1 MIQEAMKRAKKFW
14 TIMRG
19 VATPALA
26 LIIVAFF
33 GGYALFGA
41 NGVLSGFEYRQMLD
55 QRQSELALVE
65 KEKAEIANRVAL
77 LNPNKANPD
86 LVDEMVRRELGLA
99 DPDEVIVPLK

>member
-1 MIQEAMKRAKKFW
+1 VIQGVMKRAKKFW
-14 TIMRG
+14 TLLRG

-65 KEKAEIANRVAL
+65 KEKADLANRVAL
-77 LNPNKANPD
+77 LDPNRANPD
-86 LVDEMVRRELGLA
+86 LVDELVRRELGLA
-99 DPDEVIVPLK
+99 DPDEVIIPLK